1 MNRREF
7 LKYSG
12 ALCAAVTFGKT
23 PVFGACQEGAKRCG
37 FPMGMTLI
45 DAHAHPEIFPCT
57 DYFCDEASTIEKI
70 KQIGMN
76 ASCFAVVGDAQL
88 KNISTGEYVRHDYLF
103 SEILDK
109 LASVQNFVDEGEVKL
124 VEKFKDIPNDNQSSK
139 FKPGAIFAL
148 EGAIPLAKN
157 EDGTILTDLK
167 EIASR
172 VDTLHDLGV
181 RIITLMHFWS
191 NELGGVMTDAQIDLD
206 SKTDGHLTPAGQAI
220 VERMMKK
227 KMIVDV
233 AHAHINTLE
242 DIAALAIRHKVPII
256 DSHTALS
263 HEWIN
268 GSRRRSLDEM
278 ETIAETGGVV
288 CTWPVQA
295 CNSQGKCSRTT
306 FDDWA
311 AETKGIAGALGIAH
325 IGLGTDGGGIGNLA
339 KLIDGYESILDLPKL
354 VEAMEEAGLK
364 RKEIAAYMGEN
375 IKAVIK
381 KCIG

>member
-12 ALCAAVTFGKT
+12 ALCAAVAFGKT
-23 PVFGACQEGAKRCG
+23 PAFGAWQEGAKRCG
-37 FPMGMTLI
+37 FPMGMMLI
-45 DAHAHPEIFPCT
+45 DAHAHPDIFPCT
-57 DYFCDEASTIEKI
+57 DYFCDQASTIKKI
-70 KQIGMN
+70 KQVGMN

-88 KNISTGEYVRHDYLF
+88 KNTSTDEVVRHDYLF
-103 SEILDK
+103 SEVLNN
-109 LASVQNFVDEGEVKL
+109 LAFVQKFVDEGDVKL
-124 VEKFKDIPNDNQSSK
+124 VKKWKDIPNYNQSLK

-157 EDGTILTDLK
+157 MDGTMITDLK

-172 VDTLHDLGV
+172 VDTLHDMGV

-191 NELGGVMTDAQIDLD
+191 NELGGVMTDTQINPD
-206 SKTDGHLTPAGQAI
+206 SPTEGHLTPSGQAI

-233 AHAHINTLE
+233 AHAHKNTLE
-242 DIAALAIRHKVPII
+242 DIAALAIRHRVPII

-263 HEWIN
+263 HQPIAV
-268 GSRRRSLDEM
+268 SRRRTLDEM
-278 ETIAETGGVV
+278 ETIAETSGVV

-295 CNSQGKCSRTT
+295 CKGDQCARTS
-306 FDDWA
+306 FEDWA
-311 AETKGIAGALGIAH
+311 DETVEIASAIGIEH
-325 IGLGTDGGGIGNLA
+325 VGLGTDGGGVGNLA

-364 RKEIAAYMGEN
+364 RREIAAYMGEN